1 MQFYKNIKN
10 IDKTCNIQPI
20 SGPNQSFPDLLDV
33 ISILNYFH
41 LLFHSALE
49 GRTHPSHV
57 NGETGSSHLMP
68 SQFNEISKY
77 NSEIDCSLLI
87 RSRAS
92 LGRF

>member
-1 MQFYKNIKN
+1 MRWVNDYDTGEMVSLDI
-10 IDKTCNIQPI
+10 IHLQP
-20 SGPNQSFPDLLDV
+20 
-33 ISILNYFH
+33 
-41 LLFHSALE
+41 LE